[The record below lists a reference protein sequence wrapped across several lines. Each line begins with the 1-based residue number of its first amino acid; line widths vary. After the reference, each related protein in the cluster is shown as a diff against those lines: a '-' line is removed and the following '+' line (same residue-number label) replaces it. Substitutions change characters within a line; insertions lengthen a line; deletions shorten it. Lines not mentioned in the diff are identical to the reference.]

1 MLTDTAMK
9 VIYNRVIPFQG
20 FSAINLFGVL
30 FARKEYEPLS
40 ARTIRHEA
48 IHTAQMKELGYI
60 GFYIIYLLEW
70 LYRLVTT
77 KNAYRSISFE
87 REAYANQ
94 ANKNYL
100 KTRRAF
106 AQWGK

>member
-1 MLTDTAMK
+1 MK
-9 VIYNRVIPFQG
+9 VIYNKIIPFQG

-60 GFYIIYLLEW
+60 SFYIIYLLEW

-77 KNAYRSISFE
+77 KNACRNISFE

-106 AQWGK
+106 AQWRK